1 MLVSRVAPCRCEGPG
16 GCTAM
21 LAAVLAVGCVAV
33 AAGIVAAARSG
44 AASLVVAADMA
55 AAADTAVVEHH
66 AAHCPAAVD
75 WPAMAAETQEAWRIT
90 AMFPSMAKLFVS
102 RYGTAVRIVLVRSLI
117 GDVARS

>member
-1 MLVSRVAPCRCEGPG
+1 M

-66 AAHCPAAVD
+66 AAHCPAVD
-75 WPAMAAETQEAWRIT
+75 WAAMTAETQEAWRIT
-90 AMFPSMAKLFVS
+90 GMFPSMAKLFVS
-102 RYGTAVRIVLVRSLI
+102 RYGTAVHIVLIRSLV